1 MVREQRSHMPR
12 GQRVNTIKQKQYCNK
27 FNKDFKNGPGHKNLK
42 KKKKIQQLK
51 ANEILRIVN
60 LMETESRRVVG
71 RGWGGEM
78 RSCCLMGT
86 EFISQ
91 NENSSVDGWW

>member
-1 MVREQRSHMPR
+1 MVQ
-12 GQRVNTIKQKQYCNK
+12 VTKI
-27 FNKDFKNGPGHKNLK
+27 F

-71 RGWGGEM
+71 RGWGGET

-86 EFISQ
+86 EFILQ